1 MRRGIGRRPAA
12 DQSVPTIDR
21 DMVLVTERRNRDVDL
36 RCAIFARLGLTEFHR
51 PACIAI
57 LLAQFRWT
65 LRPLP
70 RDASRPDL
78 SLLSFGIALLWRSD
92 DRCIHNLPAHREIAS
107 LLQSGVKACKQ
118 PIDCAGPLQRLP
130 EGPDRVR
137 VRHNVPQTQTEK

>member
-21 DMVLVTERRNRDVDL
+21 DMVLVAERRDRDVDL
-36 RCAIFARLGLTEFHR
+36 RYAIFARLGLAELHR

-57 LLAQFRWT
+57 LLAQFRRT

-70 RDASRPDL
+70 RDASRLDL
-78 SLLSFGIALLWRSD
+78 SLLSFGVALLRRGD
-92 DRCIHNLPAHREIAS
+92 DRGINDLPAHREIAS

-118 PIDCAGPLQRLP
+118 PIDRTGPL
-130 EGPDRVR
+130 
-137 VRHNVPQTQTEK
+137 

>member
-70 RDASRPDL
+70 RDASRLDL
-78 SLLSFGIALLWRSD
+78 SLLGFGIALLCRSD
-92 DRCIHNLPAHREIAS
+92 DRCIHHLSAHRVRAS
-107 LLQSGVKACKQ
+107 LRPPGFHARAP
-118 PIDCAGPLQRLP
+118 PIEFAGPPWRLA
-130 EGPDRVR
+130 
-137 VRHNVPQTQTEK
+137 